1 MTAPAM
7 DSTPRPPDS
16 AEVRAHLL
24 APAPGERAR
33 KLRSTLW
40 IGLCA
45 VSAIVVLLP
54 LLSIF
59 LYVVQ
64 RGAAG
69 LSLSFFTE
77 LPRPVGETGGGMG
90 NAVVGTLT
98 LIGIASAMG
107 LPIGILSGVYVAEV
121 GRGRFADWIRFFAE
135 VLSGVPSITI
145 GVFVYAFVVV
155 PMKHFSAFAGGIA
168 LAIIMIPTVTRTT
181 EELLRMVPP
190 HLREASL
197 ALGVPM
203 WKTSLFVVLRTAA
216 PGIATGVMLA
226 VARIAGETAPLLF
239 TAFNNRFLSTRVD
252 QPIASLPVQVL
263 TYATSPYEDWQ
274 QQAWTGALVLV
285 VVILMLN
292 VLARLGART
301 RIGAKR

>member
-1 MTAPAM
+1 VA
-7 DSTPRPPDS
+7 
-16 AEVRAHLL
+16 
-24 APAPGERAR
+24 APGERAR
-33 KLRSTLW
+33 KLRSTMWLW
-40 IGLCA
+40 LCGLSA
-45 VSAIVVLLP
+45 VVVLIP

-59 LYVVQ
+59 VYVVQ
-64 RGAAG
+64 KGAAG

-77 LPRPVGETGGGMG
+77 LPKPVGETGGGMG

-98 LIGIASAMG
+98 LIAIASAIG
-107 LPIGILSGVYVAEV
+107 LPVGILSGVYIAEV
-121 GRGRFADWIRFFAE
+121 GRGKVADLVRFFAE
-135 VLSGVPSITI
+135 VLSGVPSITV
-145 GVFVYAFVVV
+145 GVFVYALLVV
-155 PMKHFSAFAGGIA
+155 PMKQFSAFAGGVS

-181 EELLRMVPP
+181 EELLRMVPS

-203 WKTSLFVVLRTAA
+203 WRTSLFVVLRTAA
-216 PGIATGVMLA
+216 PGIATGVMLS

-239 TAFNNRFLSTRVD
+239 TAFNNRFMSTRLD
-252 QPIASLPVQVL
+252 QPIASLPVQIL
-263 TYATSPYEDWQ
+263 TYSTSPYEDWQ

-292 VLARLGART
+292 VLARLGARS

>member
-1 MTAPAM
+1 MSA
-7 DSTPRPPDS
+7 TPGQRTN
-16 AEVRAHLL
+16 LL
-24 APAPGERAR
+24 VPEPGERAR
-33 KLRSTLW
+33 KIKSSVFM
-40 IGLCA
+40 GLCA
-45 VSAIVVLLP
+45 VSAIVVLVP

-59 LYVVQ
+59 AYIVKK
-64 RGAAG
+64 GAAG
-69 LSLSFFTE
+69 LSLSFFTG
-77 LPRPVGETGGGMG
+77 LPKPVGEAGGGMG
-90 NAVVGTLT
+90 NAVLGTLT
-98 LIGIASAMG
+98 LIGIASAIG

-121 GRGRFADWIRFFAE
+121 GRGKLRDAIRFFAE

-145 GVFVYAFVVV
+145 GVFVYALVVV
-155 PMKHFSAFAGGIA
+155 PMKHFSAFAGGVS

-181 EELLRMVPP
+181 EELLRMVPS

-203 WKTSLFVVLRTAA
+203 WKTSVFVVLRTAA
-216 PGIATGVMLA
+216 PGIATGIMLA

-252 QPIASLPVQVL
+252 LPIASLPVQIL

-285 VVILMLN
+285 AMILALN
-292 VLARLGART
+292 VLARLGAQG
-301 RIGAKR
+301 RIGAAR